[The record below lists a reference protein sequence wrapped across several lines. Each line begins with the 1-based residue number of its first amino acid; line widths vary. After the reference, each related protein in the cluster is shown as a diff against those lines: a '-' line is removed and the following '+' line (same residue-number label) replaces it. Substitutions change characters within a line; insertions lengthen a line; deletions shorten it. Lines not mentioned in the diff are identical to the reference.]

1 MGKKHLICKY
11 TYIYYGELSGLSEL
25 NPRELTSKKE
35 IANAR
40 IRIYMPKV

>member
-1 MGKKHLICKY
+1 VGKKHLICKY
-11 TYIYYGELSGLSEL
+11 TYIYYGEISGLSKL
-25 NPRELTSKKE
+25 NPGKLTSEKE